1 MKAIVGKEIR
11 VIEPSLDFRK
21 MVESELTVS
30 NPDFIRL
37 QKMGKWVGKTP
48 KEILFYRK
56 EGKDIVLPFGCLK
69 EWVFD
74 QKEQF
79 EEAIADF
86 PQTQYVEYNT
96 NVPLYDYQEK
106 AVDKALYKRNGILV
120 APCGSGKTQMGIA
133 IARSISRPTL
143 WITHTRDLMVQ
154 AEERARGI
162 FDLPKEAFGEITEGK
177 INLGTHITFST
188 VQTLAR
194 VNLDN
199 LKFGCVIV
207 DECHH
212 AVQSYKAT
220 SMFAKV
226 MNQISCRYKFG
237 LTATPYRGDGLEK
250 GMFALIGGICAD
262 VDEKE
267 VEYKTVPILE
277 HFYATYY
284 EPKDNVFNGDGTL
297 DYTRLITDVCE
308 DEERNRQ
315 IADVIFNLDGSCL
328 ILSDRLS
335 QLEKIMNLVSERKR
349 CKMIKASS
357 NKKGKE
363 ERRLAVKGLQVG
375 EIDCLFASYK
385 LAKEGLDIPSLRH
398 VVMASPVKDKATV
411 IQSAGRVMRKD
422 TGKEFG
428 EVHDFIDVCFPP
440 FKSMAKKRGNI
451 RKCLK
456 HIVK

>member
-11 VIEPSLDFRK
+11 VIEPTSDFRK
-21 MVESELTVS
+21 KVETSLRVN

-37 QKMGKWVGKTP
+37 QKMGKWTGKIP

-69 EWVFD
+69 EWIFD

-86 PQTQYVEYNT
+86 PQTQYVEYNK

-106 AVDKALYKRNGILV
+106 AVEKALYKRNGILV

-143 WITHTRDLMVQ
+143 WITHTKDLMVQ
-154 AEERARGI
+154 AEERAKSI
-162 FDLPKEAFGEITEGK
+162 FDLPKEAYGEITEGK
-177 INLGTHITFST
+177 VNLGTHLTFST

-212 AVQSYKAT
+212 AVQSYKST

-237 LTATPYRGDGLEK
+237 LTATPYRADGLEK
-250 GMFALIGGICAD
+250 GMFALIGDICSV
-262 VDEKE
+262 VDEEE
-267 VEYKTVPILE
+267 VKGKTVPV
-277 HFYATYY
+277 Y
-284 EPKDNVFNGDGTL
+284 EQWYTVPPFTSYVDCYNGDGTL
-297 DYTRLITDVCE
+297 DYTKLITKLCNDVG
-308 DEERNRQ
+308 RNLFIGRK
-315 IADVIFNLDGSCL
+315 IVDIKGSCL
-328 ILSDRLS
+328 VLSDRLS
-335 QLEKIMNLVSERKR
+335 QLEILMKYVSNFKK
-349 CKMIKASS
+349 CDMVKATSTKQG
-357 NKKGKE
+357 KK
-363 ERRLAVKGLQVG
+363 ERREAIEKLKDGR
-375 EIDCLFASYK
+375 IDCLFATYK
-385 LAKEGLDIPSLRH
+385 LAKEGLDIPSLEN
-398 VVMASPVKDKATV
+398 VVMASPIKDKSTV
-411 IQSAGRVMRKD
+411 IQTAGRVARKVE
-422 TGKEFG
+422 GKTCG
-428 EVHDFIDVCFPP
+428 WVHDFMDGLGVLQG
-440 FKSMAKKRGNI
+440 MARKRKNI
-451 RKCLK
+451 RKHLNN
-456 HIVK
+456 